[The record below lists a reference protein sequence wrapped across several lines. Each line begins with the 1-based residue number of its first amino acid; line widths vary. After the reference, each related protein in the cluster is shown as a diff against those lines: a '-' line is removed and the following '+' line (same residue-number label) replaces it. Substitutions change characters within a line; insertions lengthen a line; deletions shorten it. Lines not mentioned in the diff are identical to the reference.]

1 MSNSLYAKPVTDG
14 KILSNELKDCI
25 EKRMIE
31 YNLVRVFNESD
42 MEYLKGLFDAKVKDA
57 SVLLAMIQKYG
68 SVEVTIK

>member
-14 KILSNELKDCI
+14 KILSDDLKDCI
-25 EKRMIE
+25 YKRMVDH
-31 YNLVRVFNESD
+31 NLVRTFNEHD